1 MQLYVY
7 VTIVFITSSC
17 DAFLLLQDFFFFCF
31 PCVWLFFNWRKI
43 ALQCCV
49 GFCPTTMQ
57 TDHNYMYISLPSV
70 SASCIPR
77 IPALWVVTERRAG
90 LLVFGSSF
98 PLAVML
104 RMVVYICQGYFL
116 NSYHPLLPPLCP
128 QVRFLR
134 LHL

>member
-7 VTIVFITSSC
+7 VTIDFITSSC
-17 DAFLLLQDFFFFCF
+17 DAFLLLQDFFFCF
-31 PCVWLFFNWRKI
+31 PCVCLFFNWRKI

-57 TDHNYMYISLPSV
+57 TDHNYMYLSLPSV
-70 SASCIPR
+70 SASRIPR
-77 IPALWVVTERRAG
+77 IPASGWSQSAG
-90 LLVFGSSF
+90 LGSWCLQQF
-98 PLAVML
+98 PASCHVTHGS
-104 RMVVYICQGYFL
+104 VYMSGYFL

-128 QVRFLR
+128 QVRFLC

>member
-7 VTIVFITSSC
+7 ITIDFITSSC
-17 DAFLLLQDFFFFCF
+17 DAFLLLQDFFFCF
-31 PCVWLFFNWRKI
+31 PCVCLFFNWRKI

-57 TDHNYMYISLPSV
+57 TDHNYMYLSLPSV
-70 SASCIPR
+70 SASRIPR
-77 IPALWVVTERRAG
+77 SQPLGGPRAPGWAPGVPQQFPASCRVT
-90 LLVFGSSF
+90 LGSEYMS
-98 PLAVML
+98 
-104 RMVVYICQGYFL
+104 GYFL

-128 QVRFLR
+128 QVRFLC

>member
-70 SASCIPR
+70 SASRIPR
-77 IPALWVVTERRAG
+77 IPALWVVTERRA
-90 LLVFGSSF
+90 LLHSRF
-98 PLAVML
+98 PLFTHGS
-104 RMVVYICQGYFL
+104 VYRSMRVSPFV
-116 NSYHPLLPPLCP
+116 LLSRGLDL
-128 QVRFLR
+128 FYLFFSF
-134 LHL
+134 